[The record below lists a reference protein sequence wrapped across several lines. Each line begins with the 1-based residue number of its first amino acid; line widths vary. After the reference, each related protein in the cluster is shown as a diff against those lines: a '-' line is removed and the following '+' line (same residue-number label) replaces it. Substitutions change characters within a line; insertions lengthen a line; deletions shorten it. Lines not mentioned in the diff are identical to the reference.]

1 MKTEPFMKKKKKIH
15 SKLKNKTSHFK
26 TVSFEVRTHD
36 GSIPHR
42 LCAFP
47 SGYLPMRSH
56 SQILNAFRGP
66 LVDVKEPE
74 SACDYD
80 WSSPQCLTCWME
92 TVTCVPCLI
101 CSKLRR
107 LLRKLGFHL
116 DYAFVLVFW
125 QFVNGFRTVI

>member
-1 MKTEPFMKKKKKIH
+1 MPNKKKIKKIATGKIKRH
-15 SKLKNKTSHFK
+15 ISNA
-26 TVSFEVRTHD
+26 VSFEVRTHD

-66 LVDVKEPE
+66 LVVVKEPE

-80 WSSPQCLTCWME
+80 
-92 TVTCVPCLI
+92 
-101 CSKLRR
+101 
-107 LLRKLGFHL
+107 
-116 DYAFVLVFW
+116 
-125 QFVNGFRTVI
+125 